1 VNGPLPPPERPARPV
16 RASVV
21 VLSKDEAGLAE
32 TLTHLGEPATTGA
45 AEVIVVDASSG
56 RLDHLAAAHPWV
68 RWIAYQR
75 PPTSR
80 KRVTIPEQRNLGVRA
95 ARGGVIVFLDA
106 GCRPGTDWLERLL
119 APIDAGR
126 AQVVVGGRRNDAD
139 SRYGVP
145 QTAEHLVEEAPTLN
159 MALTAEVLARVGP
172 FDEAF
177 SYGSDID
184 LCWRLGDLGV
194 RILMVPAAEVAVH
207 WGSARRQTTRAWYY
221 GAARA
226 RLYRKH
232 PDRLRQLPSRDP
244 ILLVY
249 PVFLLGLPVVLL
261 APWHPLALAYLLLL
275 AVPLWR
281 NRRLDPL
288 LTLADHLV
296 FGAGALAHVARL
308 AR

>member
-1 VNGPLPPPERPARPV
+1 VSGPQRPV

-21 VLSKDEAGLAE
+21 VLSRDEPDLAE
-32 TLTHLGEPATTGA
+32 TLARLREQVAAGT
-45 AEVIVVDASSG
+45 AEVIVVDASGG
-56 RLDHLAAAHPWV
+56 RLDHLAAADPWV
-68 RWIAYQR
+68 RWIGYRR
-75 PPTSR
+75 PPSSR

-95 ARGGVIVFLDA
+95 ARGEVVVFLDA
-106 GCRPGTDWLERLL
+106 GCRPGSDWLERLL

-126 AQVVVGGRRNDAD
+126 AAVVVGGRRNDAD
-139 SRYGVP
+139 SRYAVG
-145 QTAEHLVEEAPTLN
+145 QAAEHLVEEAPTLN

-177 SYGSDID
+177 SYGSDVD

-194 RILMVPAAEVAVH
+194 RILMVPTAEVAVH

-244 ILLVY
+244 ILLAY
-249 PVFLLGLPVVLL
+249 PVFLLGLPVLLL
-261 APWHPLALAYLLLL
+261 APWHPLALAYPLLL

-308 AR
+308 AP